1 MTLLELS
8 LVLAWSFVWTLTL
21 GKLKSVI
28 DSEWKQLWQ
37 MKEKRVK
44 ESAVSTCYNF
54 LQRSKLRMTRICF
67 KLASLTICSTTV
79 WSVSINSNGV
89 SLLCLLMRLRLC
101 LKCRFC
107 LTRAKNK
114 AQFLWHCPLW
124 WPKWR
129 QKKRA
134 SLKMHF
140 NEKMVCNKSS
150 KNRLF
155 FWLGES
161 IFCGLVLVIGTSKVY
176 YLQLMCCGGSY
187 LKEIMH

>member
-1 MTLLELS
+1 MVDNMTYPQNHI
-8 LVLAWSFVWTLTL
+8 V
-21 GKLKSVI
+21 
-28 DSEWKQLWQ
+28 
-37 MKEKRVK
+37 KRV
-44 ESAVSTCYNF
+44 SLWC
-54 LQRSKLRMTRICF
+54 LRI
-67 KLASLTICSTTV
+67 
-79 WSVSINSNGV
+79 
-89 SLLCLLMRLRLC
+89 RLRPC

-107 LTRAKNK
+107 LTHSNNK
-114 AQFLWHCPLW
+114 AEFLWHCPLW

-155 FWLGES
+155 FWLVES

-187 LKEIMH
+187 LKEIMHWYEVFYGGSTFAFCNISCWKDKLWPMWSTTFAKWWN